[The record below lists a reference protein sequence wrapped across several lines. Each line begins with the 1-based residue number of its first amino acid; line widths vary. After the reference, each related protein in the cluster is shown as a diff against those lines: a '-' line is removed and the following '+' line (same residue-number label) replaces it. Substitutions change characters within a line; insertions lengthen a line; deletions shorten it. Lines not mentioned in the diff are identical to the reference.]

1 MLLLLLLLLHNERGA
16 ADVAAAAL
24 AAIRAPQP
32 QTAARP
38 NREILHIDSETIHD
52 MDAKILHDSMF
63 FVSNYGKVNTELI
76 HVCEIIKLIIVT
88 CTMYPES

>member
-1 MLLLLLLLLHNERGA
+1 VESIALAALLLPPMLLLLLQLLHNERGA

-38 NREILHIDSETIHD
+38 NREILHIDSESIRSVD
-52 MDAKILHDSMF
+52 RAFS
-63 FVSNYGKVNTELI
+63 
-76 HVCEIIKLIIVT
+76 
-88 CTMYPES
+88 

>member
-38 NREILHIDSETIHD
+38 NREILHIDSETIR
-52 MDAKILHDSMF
+52 
-63 FVSNYGKVNTELI
+63 
-76 HVCEIIKLIIVT
+76 
-88 CTMYPES
+88 

>member
-1 MLLLLLLLLHNERGA
+1 MPCPASVESTALAALLLPPMLLLLLLLLHNERGA

-38 NREILHIDSETIHD
+38 NNREILHIDSETNRGHGRVRSLCFHR
-52 MDAKILHDSMF
+52 KR
-63 FVSNYGKVNTELI
+63 
-76 HVCEIIKLIIVT
+76 EIF
-88 CTMYPES
+88 

>member
-32 QTAARP
+32 QTVARP
-38 NREILHIDSETIHD
+38 NREILHIDSETIR
-52 MDAKILHDSMF
+52 
-63 FVSNYGKVNTELI
+63 
-76 HVCEIIKLIIVT
+76 
-88 CTMYPES
+88 